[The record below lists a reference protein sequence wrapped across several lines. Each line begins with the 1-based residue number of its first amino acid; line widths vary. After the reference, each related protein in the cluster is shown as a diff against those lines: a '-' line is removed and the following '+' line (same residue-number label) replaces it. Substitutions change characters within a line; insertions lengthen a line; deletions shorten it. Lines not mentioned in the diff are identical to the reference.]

1 MKLNGS
7 GLRCSK
13 LVKYSNSIT
22 NSDLLFSFISGPYY
36 CAVGGGKMF
45 GRDVVEAHLRAC
57 LYSGIKIGGT
67 NGEVMPSQVKF
78 SRTVMHVTH
87 VHVVTYR
94 TCTVNMF
101 LLLLVGIS
109 SRPRRRCRVRGPSLD
124 FQVQYNEYIPLHFI
138 IIF

>member
-1 MKLNGS
+1 MKLNGG

-87 VHVVTYR
+87 VHVPYMYR
-94 TCTVNMF
+94 KHVFVAFSGNIKSAQKAVSSSGTKFGFPGTV
-101 LLLLVGIS
+101 
-109 SRPRRRCRVRGPSLD
+109 
-124 FQVQYNEYIPLHFI
+124 Q
-138 IIF
+138 